1 MTFSEFITLDEIAEA
16 IGVPRVRVKDYF
28 QKGRYLEFVPRPMDP
43 TAEWAIYRKD
53 FESALEKK
61 NQQLTKEYSLW
72 DDVFEIETISLN

>member
-1 MTFSEFITLDEIAEA
+1 MNFSEFITLDEIAEA
-16 IGVPRVRVKDYF
+16 IGVSRVRVKDYF

-43 TAEWAIYRKD
+43 NAEWTIYRKD